1 MPKEMK
7 NKPDGEGRAT
17 LHREKKQIHDML
29 SDFSSN
35 GVSALIIIE
44 KHKKVVVAGNGFDGR
59 ALLPFL
65 VDLFLRYPELYMACA
80 EIIRDM
86 LKEAREESA
95 ANATV
100 H

>member
-1 MPKEMK
+1 MPKQMK
-7 NKPDGEGRAT
+7 NKPDCEGETT
-17 LHREKKQIHDML
+17 LRREEGLIGSLL
-29 SDFSSN
+29 SAFSFN
-35 GVSALIIIE
+35 GVRALVIIE
-44 KHKKVVVAGNGFDGR
+44 KNSKVVVAGNGVSGR

-65 VDLFLRYPELYMACA
+65 VELFFKYPELHMACA